1 MQGSRIENLKKALIE
16 FMKVLPQN
24 SYFNISKS
32 VFFVFIL
39 LFSQLWLVLWQHVLK
54 ELEVFQNY
62 WK

>member
-32 VFFVFIL
+32 VFL
-39 LFSQLWLVLWQHVLK
+39 YLFYSLVSYGSSYDSMFSK
-54 ELEVFQNY
+54 S
-62 WK
+62 